1 MAQVLPGRSG
11 VPYPAR
17 IRGCG
22 ESEGID
28 GHGTP
33 CGYSE
38 HILIVAEAG
47 DDKKREDRITIR
59 LDRDE
64 TIELIS
70 NLARALALRDLQARV
85 VEFGEPV

>member
-1 MAQVLPGRSG
+1 MAEVVPGRSG
-11 VPYPAR
+11 VPYQAK

-33 CGYSE
+33 CGHSE
-38 HILIVAEAG
+38 RILVVVEAA
-47 DDKKREDRITIR
+47 DDKKREHTITIR

-64 TIELIS
+64 AIELIA
-70 NLARALALRDLQARV
+70 NLASALALRDLQPRA
-85 VEFGEPV
+85 FDIGEPI